1 MRSPKPRKVARCA
14 QFPAKRLLA
23 ARDLQTLSEQI
34 LDLIGF
40 CAPCGQEKTCLDAQ
54 YFSQGPPLPGLV
66 RRCESLLNRVQGG
79 IIAAALG
86 MNLGFERE
94 DAIRLMR
101 AG

>member
-1 MRSPKPRKVARCA
+1 VRN
-14 QFPAKRLLA
+14 FPAKRLPWR

-40 CAPCGQEKTCLDAQ
+40 CAPCSQEKTCLDAQ

-79 IIAAALG
+79 TIATALG

-94 DAIRLMR
+94 EHRHPKPCSCLPPSV
-101 AG
+101 